1 MLLISSIMLISLL
14 VFGLCIYLDGDENE
28 GYNNKYASHDW
39 ERSYHDEYSM
49 YSWERNYYNE
59 P

>member
-1 MLLISSIMLISLL
+1 MLISLL